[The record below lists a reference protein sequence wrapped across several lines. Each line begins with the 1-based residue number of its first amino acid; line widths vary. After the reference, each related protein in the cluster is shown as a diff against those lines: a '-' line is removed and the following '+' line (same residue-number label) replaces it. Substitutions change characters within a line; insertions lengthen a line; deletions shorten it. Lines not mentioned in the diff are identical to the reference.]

1 MPRAGTPA
9 LPPTCLAEVCRL
21 IRGSASLRTV
31 VLWAVAF
38 SGLSEVILAAEQL
51 DYEIV
56 DLAIPRS
63 LTGTVGDPERGERI
77 VRDADNATCLICH
90 AIPIKGEPDPGNI
103 GPPLDGVGSRYTAG
117 ELRLRLVEPQF
128 LNPETVMPSY
138 YRSDGLHRVA
148 AEYEG
153 RTVYDASEIE
163 DVIAYLMTLVE
174 D

>member
-1 MPRAGTPA
+1 M
-9 LPPTCLAEVCRL
+9 
-21 IRGSASLRTV
+21 
-31 VLWAVAF
+31 
-38 SGLSEVILAAEQL
+38 LAAEPIE
-51 DYEIV
+51 YEIV
-56 DLAIPRS
+56 DFAIPHS
-63 LTGTVGDPERGERI
+63 LTGVAGDPERGERI

-90 AIPIKGEPDPGNI
+90 SVPIEGEPDPGNI
-103 GPPLDGVGSRYTAG
+103 GPPLDGVGSRYTEG

-148 AEYEG
+148 SEYEG
-153 RTVYDASEIE
+153 RAVYDASEIE

>member
-1 MPRAGTPA
+1 MSRRTRIWACFQIA
-9 LPPTCLAEVCRL
+9 LR
-21 IRGSASLRTV
+21 
-31 VLWAVAF
+31 AVAL
-38 SGLSEVILAAEQL
+38 SGLSAVILAAEPFE
-51 DYEIV
+51 YEIV
-56 DLAIPRS
+56 DFAIPNS
-63 LTGTVGDPERGERI
+63 LTGAAGDPERGKRI
-77 VRDADNATCLICH
+77 VRDASNATCLICH
-90 AIPIKGEPDPGNI
+90 ALPIEGEPDPGNI

-153 RTVYDASEIE
+153 KTVYGASEIE
-163 DVIAYLMTLVE
+163 DVIAYLVTLVE

>member
-1 MPRAGTPA
+1 MR
-9 LPPTCLAEVCRL
+9 RL
-21 IRGSASLRTV
+21 IRVPNRLRIA
-31 VLWAVAF
+31 LRAVAL
-38 SGLSEVILAAEQL
+38 SGLAAVTLSAEPL

-56 DLAIPRS
+56 DFAIPRS
-63 LTGTVGDPERGERI
+63 LTGAAGDPVRGELI

-90 AIPIKGEPDPGNI
+90 AVPIEGEPDPGNT
-103 GPPLDGVGSRYTAG
+103 GPPLDGVGSRYSAG

-148 AEYEG
+148 AEHEG
-153 RTVYDASEIE
+153 RTVYDAGEIE
-163 DVIAYLMTLVE
+163 DVVAYLLTLVE